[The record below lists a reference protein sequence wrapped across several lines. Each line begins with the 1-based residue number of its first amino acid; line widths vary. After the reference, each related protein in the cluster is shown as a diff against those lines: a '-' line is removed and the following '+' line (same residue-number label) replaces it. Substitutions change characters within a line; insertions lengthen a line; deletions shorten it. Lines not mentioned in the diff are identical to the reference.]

1 MAGDEGNELDL
12 IINGLLARAMRVVEA
27 VSPGDRGDFLAA
39 LEQAV
44 VDEIDRNVN
53 RLYLESLREITL
65 ELLYRAVMARA
76 LELLQLQFPS
86 QAGRPTPPDPNP

>member
-1 MAGDEGNELDL
+1 MEGDEGNELDL

-27 VSPGDRGDFLAA
+27 LSPRDRGDFLGA

-76 LELLQLQFPS
+76 LELLHPQFPS
-86 QAGRPTPPDPNP
+86 RAGRPTPPDSNP